1 MQHGVYVK
9 KINGNIKLL
18 SDEGEKIIKE
28 EEKLKVNNKY
38 EIILD
43 KNSYANISHETSPES
58 REEGFLCV
66 LFPDSNVKV
75 LTGRGTI
82 KEIEIVNGIVFAPS
96 ILKVKIP
103 FAEFID
109 YPFSTLCCIEVVKNE
124 KVIVTNGRAVIMNKK
139 TKKSV
144 QLENGHQVIITEN
157 SISNEIAEQ
166 RYKELMKIFER
177 LYAFEGQTLYKNI
190 SNKSDELMQATLYV
204 NKILAQKTGQDF
216 KKIENEIINDFD
228 KYKKW
233 ASQNVDEM
241 EEVKQNILNKNF
253 NKNCEVIQINK
264 SIIYSEVKIIINNL
278 KIEERDNDMFLS
290 FNITVE
296 NNTDKEKFIFWNE
309 EVRFINKDNET
320 ILMEDYNIKTDILPQ
335 SKNTGYWFTIIR
347 KDDKIRKIQ
356 FGKKSMKKLELELE
370 SN

>member
-204 NKILAQKTGQDF
+204 NKILAQKTG
-216 KKIENEIINDFD
+216 
-228 KYKKW
+228 
-233 ASQNVDEM
+233 
-241 EEVKQNILNKNF
+241 
-253 NKNCEVIQINK
+253 
-264 SIIYSEVKIIINNL
+264 
-278 KIEERDNDMFLS
+278 
-290 FNITVE
+290 
-296 NNTDKEKFIFWNE
+296 
-309 EVRFINKDNET
+309 
-320 ILMEDYNIKTDILPQ
+320 
-335 SKNTGYWFTIIR
+335 
-347 KDDKIRKIQ
+347 
-356 FGKKSMKKLELELE
+356 
-370 SN
+370 